1 MQIPRQKPEA
11 FPCFDY
17 CILAPGY
24 KIKLKTQSQHCF
36 LLIVIAL
43 VLRFICPIWFTGCRV
58 LWHGRKMWRGFR
70 RRKRK
75 IFQPWRTAASHDT
88 FSYLSLIYSLSQRR
102 PECFYL
108 RGDKETS
115 ISTQL
120 KPVTVYSVTLRRK
133 GNCIPSPGAH
143 WDKSQ
148 TRCCGLR
155 SSPSPTRAHPP
166 LLTT

>member
-24 KIKLKTQSQHCF
+24 KINLKTQSQHCF
-36 LLIVIAL
+36 CLLR
-43 VLRFICPIWFTGCRV
+43 LRRCCGLSGPFDLQVAGVR
-58 LWHGRKMWRGFR
+58 WHARKMWRGLEEGRGKSASLDVPLR
-70 RRKRK
+70 RM
-75 IFQPWRTAASHDT
+75 IPSAIYPWSTVSRSGDQSV
-88 FSYLSLIYSLSQRR
+88 FIY
-102 PECFYL
+102 E
-108 RGDKETS
+108 GDKETS

-133 GNCIPSPGAH
+133 VNCIPSPGAH

-155 SSPSPTRAHPP
+155 PCPSPTRAHPP
-166 LLTT
+166 LLAT